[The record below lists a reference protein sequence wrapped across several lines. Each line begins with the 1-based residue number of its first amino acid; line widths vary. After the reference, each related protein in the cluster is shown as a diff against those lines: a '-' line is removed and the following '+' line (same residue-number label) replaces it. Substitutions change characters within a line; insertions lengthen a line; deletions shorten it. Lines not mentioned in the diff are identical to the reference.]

1 MDVTVRRMR
10 TQDAED
16 VLRINEMITG
26 RPHEAQWE
34 SRIIEHVSGNPLGCL
49 VAESGGRIVGF
60 ILGAIRGWEFGIPKT
75 GWIEIVGVDPYFH
88 GKGIA
93 RILIEKLH
101 VYFRNH
107 NVERVMTMVNWNDG
121 GLVSFFRAVG
131 FERSEFIILE
141 KGADVPEGPPVA

>member
-1 MDVTVRRMR
+1 MNVTIRRMR
-10 TQDAED
+10 TQDTDA
-16 VLRINEMITG
+16 VLRINETITG

-34 SRIIEHVSGNPLGCL
+34 SRIIDHLSANPLGCL
-49 VAESGGRIVGF
+49 VAEQDGTIVGF

-75 GWIEIVGVDPYFH
+75 GWIEIVGVDPAFH
-88 GKGIA
+88 RKGVA
-93 RILIEKLH
+93 KLLIEKLH

-107 NVERVMTMVNWNDG
+107 NVERVMTMMNWNEG

-141 KGADVPEGPPVA
+141 KGVGSPEEAHIA

>member
-1 MDVTVRRMR
+1 MDVTVRRMKA
-10 TQDAED
+10 QDAD
-16 VLRINEMITG
+16 AVLRINELITG

-34 SRIIEHVSGNPLGCL
+34 SRILDHLSANPLGCL
-49 VAESGGRIVGF
+49 VAESEGRIVGF

-75 GWIEIVGVDPYFH
+75 GWIEIVGVAPEHH
-88 GKGIA
+88 GRGVAKA
-93 RILIEKLH
+93 LIGKLH

-107 NVERVMTMVNWNDG
+107 NVERVMTMVNWNEG

-141 KGADVPEGPPVA
+141 KGVDAVEGVARA